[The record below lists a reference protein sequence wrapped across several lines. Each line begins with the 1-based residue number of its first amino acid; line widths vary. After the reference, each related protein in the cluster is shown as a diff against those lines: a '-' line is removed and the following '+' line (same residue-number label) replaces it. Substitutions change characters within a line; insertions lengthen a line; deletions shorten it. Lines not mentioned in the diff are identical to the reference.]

1 MKINFFEILKKK
13 IISNKSKICIIGL
26 GYVGLP
32 LLSKFLKNNF
42 FVIGYDIDKNKINL
56 LKKKKTYIDYIKL
69 DSADFK
75 NFKPTFNLQEINKAD
90 VIIFCLP
97 TPLNKNKEPDL
108 SFIVK
113 SLDNIYP
120 YLKRGQLAIL
130 ESTTYPGTTEEVIV
144 NKLSKKFF
152 VGENFFV
159 GYSPER
165 EDPGNLKFTL
175 DNITKVVSGYSKK
188 CLNLTDQLYSRI
200 VKKTYRVSNLKTA
213 EMTKLLE
220 NIYRAINI
228 GLVNELKILSHRM
241 GINIFEVIKAASTKP
256 FGFQTFYPGPGLGG
270 HCIPIDPFYLTW
282 KAKEFDFNTKF
293 IELAGEINSHMPNYV
308 VNRLQEVFNKSK
320 LSIFGKKIL
329 ILGLSYKK
337 NIDDI
342 RESPSLRIIKL
353 LLEKGCKVCY
363 SDKFF
368 KKIPHTT
375 ELKKNKIKN
384 IYLNKKNL
392 NLFDACII
400 VTDHDYYN
408 YDFIRKNSK
417 IIIDTRNVY
426 NNKSK
431 NVFSA

>member
-1 MKINFFEILKKK
+1 MYKRPDLGPLLKASETVGRVLKKGD
-13 IISNKSKICIIGL
+13 IVIYESTVYPGCTEEDCIPILEELSGL
-26 GYVGLP
+26 
-32 LLSKFLKNNF
+32 KFKE
-42 FVIGYDIDKNKINL
+42 
-56 LKKKKTYIDYIKL
+56 
-69 DSADFK
+69 DFK
-75 NFKPTFNLQEINKAD
+75 
-90 VIIFCLP
+90 
-97 TPLNKNKEPDL
+97 
-108 SFIVK
+108 
-113 SLDNIYP
+113 
-120 YLKRGQLAIL
+120 
-130 ESTTYPGTTEEVIV
+130 
-144 NKLSKKFF
+144 
-152 VGENFFV
+152 V

-175 DNITKVVSGYSKK
+175 DNITKVVSGHSKK

-368 KKIPHTT
+368 KKIPNTT
-375 ELKKNKIKN
+375 ELKNKKIKN

-392 NLFDACII
+392 NLFDGCII

-431 NVFSA
+431 NIFNA